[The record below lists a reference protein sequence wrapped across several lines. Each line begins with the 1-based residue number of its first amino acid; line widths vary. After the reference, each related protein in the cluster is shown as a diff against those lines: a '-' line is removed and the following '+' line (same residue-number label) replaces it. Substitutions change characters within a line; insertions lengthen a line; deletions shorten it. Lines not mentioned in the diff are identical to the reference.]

1 MKHGFLKKLANC
13 KVVSFDIF
21 DTLVVRKCKEPKN
34 VFELVEN
41 RFEQMH
47 GHQTFSFEQIRIMS
61 EAEARKNK
69 NGGEVFL
76 EDIYQVVSKYIGK
89 ELSSILM
96 SMEFETELDVCE
108 ANKDI
113 VNLYQAISKSKD
125 VFMVSDMYL
134 GIERIKSILSSC
146 NIPQPKRLYISCEV
160 NASKRNRELYKLLMK
175 ENNLRA
181 RDILHIGDN
190 FISDY
195 INPKLL
201 GMQSVWVRR

>member
-1 MKHGFLKKLANC
+1 MNHRTHKKIANS

-21 DTLVVRKCKEPKN
+21 DTLVVRTCKEPEK

-41 RFEQMH
+41 EFEQKYR
-47 GHQTFSFEQIRIMS
+47 HQTFSFEKIRIMS

-69 NGGEVFL
+69 NGGEVSF
-76 EDIYQVVSKYIGK
+76 EDIYHVVSKYVGE
-89 ELSSILM
+89 ELSTKLM
-96 SMEFETELDVCE
+96 AMEFDTELKVCE
-108 ANKDI
+108 ANKEIAD
-113 VNLYQAISKSKD
+113 LYRELSKSKD
-125 VFMVSDMYL
+125 VFIVSDMYL

-146 NIPQPKRLYISCEV
+146 NIPQPKKLYISCEV

-175 ENNLRA
+175 ENNLKA

-201 GMQSVWVRR
+201 GMQSVWVKK

>member
-1 MKHGFLKKLANC
+1 MKHRLLKKIANC

-21 DTLVVRKCKEPKN
+21 DTLVVRKCKEPKK
-34 VFELVEN
+34 VFALVEN
-41 RFEQMH
+41 KFEQMY
-47 GHQTFSFEQIRIMS
+47 GHPTFSFEKIRIMS

-69 NGGEVFL
+69 NGEEVFL
-76 EDIYQVVSKYIGK
+76 EDIYQVVSKHIGK

-96 SMEFETELDVCE
+96 SMEFETELNVCE

-134 GIERIKSILSSC
+134 DNEQIKSILSSC
-146 NIPQPKRLYISCEV
+146 SIPLPKRLYISCEA
-160 NASKRNRELYKLLMK
+160 NASKRNRVLYKLLMK
-175 ENNLRA
+175 ENCLKA

-190 FISDY
+190 LISDY